1 MDSWSFN
8 RPAGQGGTVA
18 GIELLLLRHGIAEE
32 RRSGLDDEARNL
44 TAEGRL
50 RTETVLRRA
59 RILDL
64 DVQFLFSSPLTRARQ
79 TAEIAVAVG
88 LAPSWQAAAAL
99 APGGDGPGWLDAC
112 LGSLPLPPGSR
123 IGLVGHEPDLG
134 LLAAQLLGAR
144 PGAIALRKAGLLLV
158 GLDPL
163 REPGGPWKG
172 QLSLLLRPRILLAD

>member
-1 MDSWSFN
+1 M
-8 RPAGQGGTVA
+8 A

-32 RRSGLDDEARNL
+32 RRAGLEDRSRSL

-59 RILDL
+59 RALDL
-64 DVQFLFSSPLTRARQ
+64 DVQVLFSSPLTRARQ

-99 APGGDGPGWLDAC
+99 EPGGDAPAWLAAC
-112 LGSLPLPPGSR
+112 LGSLSLPTGGR

-144 PGAIALRKAGLLLV
+144 PGAIVLRKAGLLLLT
-158 GLDPL
+158 LDPL
-163 REPGGPWKG
+163 PQPGGLWKG

>member
-1 MDSWSFN
+1 ME
-8 RPAGQGGTVA
+8 

-32 RRSGLDDEARNL
+32 RRPGLDDGARNL

-59 RILDL
+59 LALGLDS
-64 DVQFLFSSPLTRARQ
+64 QILFSSPLTRARQ

-88 LAPSWQAAAAL
+88 LAPGWQAAAAL
-99 APGGDGPGWLDAC
+99 EPGGDLSGWLDTC
-112 LGSLPLPPGSR
+112 LGSLPLPKGGR
-123 IGLVGHEPDLG
+123 IGLVGHEPHLG
-134 LLAAQLLGAR
+134 QLAAQLLGAR

-158 GLDPL
+158 TLDPL